1 MWISCI
7 KIRNGQII
15 SMQREDGIYYM
26 FVVDWLNGLK
36 NENGKWDMGKSA
48 NDKVYFPLSDNWRKQ
63 ETREADCT
71 ERIMYLLSELSRDGS
86 ALEKYY
92 GKRRR
97 TP

>member
-36 NENGKWDMGKSA
+36 NENGKWDMGKSSSPYCISGHPKYA
-48 NDKVYFPLSDNWRKQ
+48 AF
-63 ETREADCT
+63 TT
-71 ERIMYLLSELSRDGS
+71 E
-86 ALEKYY
+86 
-92 GKRRR
+92 
-97 TP
+97 

>member
-26 FVVDWLNGLK
+26 FVMDWLTGLK

-71 ERIMYLLSELSRDGS
+71 ERIMCLLSELSRDGS
-86 ALEKYY
+86 ALEEYY

>member
-48 NDKVYFPLSDNWRKQ
+48 NDNVYFPLSDNWRKQ

-71 ERIMYLLSELSRDGS
+71 ERIMCFLNYPETDQR
-86 ALEKYY
+86 
-92 GKRRR
+92 
-97 TP
+97 